1 MTGIFCAIDAPSLP
15 EAEEIVRKIAG
26 LGLGIKVGLELFVAE
41 GPSCVDK
48 LRVIAGDDTKVFLDL
63 KLHDIPNTV
72 AGAVKSAMQC
82 RADFLTLHTS
92 GGRDMM
98 KRAAEAAAE
107 GSAKTG
113 IAAPRLLGVTVL
125 THMEENDL
133 SDVGQKS
140 PAQEQVLRLA
150 TLAEQSGLTGVVCSP
165 LEIAAL
171 RAKLSPKTLLVVPGI
186 RPQGSATGDQK
197 RVMTPAEAAKLGAD
211 YLVIGRPITQ
221 ADDPA
226 AAAGD
231 ILKSLSQKA
240 A

>member
-1 MTGIFCAIDAPSLP
+1 
-15 EAEEIVRKIAG
+15 
-26 LGLGIKVGLELFVAE
+26 
-41 GPSCVDK
+41 
-48 LRVIAGDDTKVFLDL
+48 
-63 KLHDIPNTV
+63 
-72 AGAVKSAMQC
+72 MQC

-113 IAAPRLLGVTVL
+113 IAAPKLLGVTVL
-125 THMEENDL
+125 THMDENDL

-150 TLAEQSGLTGVVCSP
+150 TLAEQSGLAGVVCSP

-171 RAKLSPKTLLVVPGI
+171 RAKLSPKTLLAVPGI

>member
-1 MTGIFCAIDAPSLP
+1 MD
-15 EAEEIVRKIAG
+15 
-26 LGLGIKVGLELFVAE
+26 
-41 GPSCVDK
+41 
-48 LRVIAGDDTKVFLDL
+48 
-63 KLHDIPNTV
+63 
-72 AGAVKSAMQC
+72 
-82 RADFLTLHTS
+82 
-92 GGRDMM
+92 
-98 KRAAEAAAE
+98 
-107 GSAKTG
+107 
-113 IAAPRLLGVTVL
+113 
-125 THMEENDL
+125 ENDL

-150 TLAEQSGLTGVVCSP
+150 TLAEQSGLAGVVCSP

-171 RAKLSPKTLLVVPGI
+171 RAKLSPKTLLAVPGI